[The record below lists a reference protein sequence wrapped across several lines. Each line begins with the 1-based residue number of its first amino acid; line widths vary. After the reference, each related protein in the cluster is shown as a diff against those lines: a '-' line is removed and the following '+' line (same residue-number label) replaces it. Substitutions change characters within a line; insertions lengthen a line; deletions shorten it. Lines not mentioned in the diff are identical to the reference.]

1 MDLLSTGDLKGIL
14 DVLSF
19 MEEMEKTVAEFYRV
33 CGELWTERREF
44 WSVIEEDERKHVQH
58 LGAMKEIV
66 SRKPQ
71 RFEKGRPFNI
81 MAVQTVIRGIQ
92 NNTVRVKAGDLKMSG
107 ALFIARDN
115 EQSFLESR
123 YNEVVKTE
131 DIEYLTLVN
140 TIVQETVNHKAAID
154 REILNIRD

>member
-14 DVLSF
+14 DVLSS
-19 MEEMEKTVAEFYRV
+19 MEEAEKTIAEFYRV
-33 CGELWTERREF
+33 CGELWIERQDF
-44 WSVIEEDERKHVQH
+44 WSAIEEDERKHVRH
-58 LGAMKEIV
+58 LGTMKEII

-81 MAVQTVIRGIQ
+81 MAVQTLIKGIQ
-92 NNTVRVKAGDLKMSG
+92 NNIAKTKAGELKMSG

-140 TIVQETVNHKAAID
+140 TIVRETVNHKASID
-154 REILNIRD
+154 REIRNIRN

>member
-19 MEEMEKTVAEFYRV
+19 MEEMEETVAEFYRV

-44 WSVIEEDERKHVQH
+44 WSAIEEDERKHVRH
-58 LGAMKEIV
+58 LGTMKEIV

-81 MAVQTVIRGIQ
+81 MAVQTVIRGLQ
-92 NNTVRVKAGDLKMSG
+92 NSMAKAKAGELTMSG

-115 EQSFLESR
+115 EQAFLESR
-123 YNEVVKTE
+123 YSEVVKTE

-140 TIVQETVNHKAAID
+140 TIVRDTLNHKATVD
-154 REILNIRD
+154 REIGNIRN

>member
-14 DVLSF
+14 DVLSS
-19 MEEMEKTVAEFYRV
+19 MEEMEGTVADFYRV

-44 WSVIEEDERKHVQH
+44 WSSIEEDERKHVRH
-58 LGAMKEIV
+58 VGAMKEII

-92 NNTVRVKAGDLKMSG
+92 NNIAKAKAGELKMSG

-123 YNEVVKTE
+123 YSEVVKTE

-140 TIVQETVNHKAAID
+140 TIVRETLNHKAAID
-154 REILNIRD
+154 REILNVQN

>member
-14 DVLSF
+14 AVLSF
-19 MEEMEKTVAEFYRV
+19 MEEMEETVADFYRV

-58 LGAMKEIV
+58 VGAMKEII
-66 SRKPQ
+66 SRKPE

-81 MAVQTVIRGIQ
+81 MAVQTFIRGIR
-92 NNTVRVKAGDLKMSG
+92 NNITKAKAGELKMSG

-123 YNEVVKTE
+123 YSEVVKTE
-131 DIEYLTLVN
+131 DIEYLTLAN
-140 TIVQETVNHKAAID
+140 TIVRETLNHKAVID
-154 REILNIRD
+154 REIRNIQN